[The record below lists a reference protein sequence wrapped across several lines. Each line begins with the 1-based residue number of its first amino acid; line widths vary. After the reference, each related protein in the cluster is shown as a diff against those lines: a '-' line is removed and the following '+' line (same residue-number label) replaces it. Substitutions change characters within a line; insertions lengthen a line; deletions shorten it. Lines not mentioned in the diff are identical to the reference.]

1 MFNSHTV
8 KKACDGMP
16 LDAIV
21 ESFATVCNALS
32 VACVPDKEG
41 HKHIEMTF
49 KTKTLGVLYDE
60 NEIIIIERN

>member
-1 MFNSHTV
+1 
-8 KKACDGMP
+8 MP